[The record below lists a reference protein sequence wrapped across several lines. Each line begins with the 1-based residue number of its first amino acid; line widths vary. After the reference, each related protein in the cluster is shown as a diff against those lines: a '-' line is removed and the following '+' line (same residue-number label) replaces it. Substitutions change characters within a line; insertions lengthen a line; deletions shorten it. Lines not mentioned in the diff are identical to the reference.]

1 MKLLELIPSP
11 NPDKKYMA
19 VFDLGDGRTKTTHFG
34 AKPYQDYTQH
44 HSKLRRMLYLTRH
57 RFSENWNDPT
67 SAGALSRW
75 ILWGPSTSFN
85 KNVEI
90 FKKKFNL

>member
-1 MKLLELIPSP
+1 MKLLELIPST
-11 NPDKKYMA
+11 NPEKKFMA

-34 AKPYQDYTQH
+34 SKGMSDYTIT
-44 HSKLRRMLYLTRH
+44 HSKTRRMLYLIRH
-57 RFSENWNDPT
+57 RLRENWNDPT